1 LIPYAFVDVDNA
13 AIRYN
18 KDNGGEKEPKV
29 SSLAINW
36 HDYKMTVMLKP
47 HLWVNHGF
55 YTGNLNFETD
65 AEWTK
70 WKPIM
75 RNTFWTLLD

>member
-1 LIPYAFVDVDNA
+1 MPPFGTI
-13 AIRYN
+13 I

-29 SSLAINW
+29 SSLVINW

-55 YTGNLNFETD
+55 TP
-65 AEWTK
+65 A
-70 WKPIM
+70 I
-75 RNTFWTLLD
+75 